1 MIHGGLK
8 KTRGAN
14 WLAKGRLLAFAV
26 VLGLVVA
33 GCTKGTY
40 QVDIFP
46 EMHYNQSLKRQEP
59 PRLDPPEGAVP
70 ITGREV
76 ALDFAT
82 AIETAN
88 PLPVTQEVIEG
99 AAELYRVN
107 CSICHGTQGLGDGTV
122 GVMLERDGYVRPPAL
137 VRDAT
142 QSQPDG
148 HIFWTISNG
157 VVVMPRFGPL
167 ISEDGRW
174 SLVHYLR
181 YLAEQQG

>member
-1 MIHGGLK
+1 MMHGELK
-8 KTRGAN
+8 KKRGAT
-14 WLAKGRLLAFAV
+14 WLSRGRLLAFAV
-26 VLGLVVA
+26 VLGLVLA

-40 QVDIFP
+40 AVDIFP
-46 EMHYNQSLKRQEP
+46 EMHYNQSFKRQEP
-59 PRLDPPEGAVP
+59 PRLDPPAGAVP

-82 AIETAN
+82 AVDTAN

-99 AAELYRVN
+99 GAELYRVN
-107 CSICHGTQGLGDGTV
+107 CSICHGIEGLGDGTV
-122 GVMLERDGYVRPPAL
+122 GVMLERDGYIRPPAL
-137 VRDAT
+137 IRDAT
-142 QSQPDG
+142 QGQPDG
-148 HIFWTISNG
+148 QLFYTITNG

-174 SLVHYLR
+174 SIVHYLR